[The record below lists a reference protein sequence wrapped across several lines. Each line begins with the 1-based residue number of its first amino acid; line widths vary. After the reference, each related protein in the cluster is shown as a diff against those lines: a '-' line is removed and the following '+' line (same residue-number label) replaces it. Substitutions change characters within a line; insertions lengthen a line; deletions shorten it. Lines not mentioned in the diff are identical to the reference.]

1 METKKTTKKQRKA
14 DMAELIAK
22 LKSTPQEKLS
32 KAAKYLLA
40 HEHDEPVEMD
50 MRAVLR

>member
-1 METKKTTKKQRKA
+1 MEKRTKAQKKA

-22 LKSTPQEKLS
+22 LKDTPKEKLS

-40 HEHDEPVEMD
+40 HENDEPVEMD
-50 MRAVLR
+50 MKAVLR

>member
-1 METKKTTKKQRKA
+1 MGKRTKEQKKA
-14 DMAELIAK
+14 DMTELIAK
-22 LKSTPQEKLS
+22 LKAMPQENLS